1 MIWVDYREKE
11 LIALLGTMVEEK
23 CLQITNL
30 PLGDI
35 VLSNHSSSPEMAIE
49 SPSSSQSPS
58 AVAVAPVLTN
68 ESIWT
73 IFERK
78 TISDMAA
85 SIRDGRYEEQ
95 AFRLR
100 DSPIHNHNVV
110 YLVEGN
116 PSKLL
121 ARSNRFSKNH
131 ISTDTMYSAFC
142 SILFLKGFSLYHA
155 MDLHDSA
162 SFIVQCHRKLTKEL
176 SNPSKRTSK
185 STKASKYTELYYT
198 NNMTNGD
205 MMSCRN
211 HDENKNINKNDNDKK
226 ANDVLLLEN
235 EENQLNEMKTSKTRE
250 YESIMKKKN
259 VYTSDRGVHMAM
271 LAQIPSVSAVIAG
284 ALLDEFDT
292 PMKLA
297 SRIRENPALLTEWKY
312 GANTNASQWQPST
325 NTIAIEKDTNID
337 IVTSQTKGKG
347 RRLSKTCR
355 ENIEKFL
362 TS

>member
-176 SNPSKRTSK
+176 
-185 STKASKYTELYYT
+185 
-198 NNMTNGD
+198 
-205 MMSCRN
+205 
-211 HDENKNINKNDNDKK
+211 
-226 ANDVLLLEN
+226 
-235 EENQLNEMKTSKTRE
+235 
-250 YESIMKKKN
+250 
-259 VYTSDRGVHMAM
+259 
-271 LAQIPSVSAVIAG
+271 
-284 ALLDEFDT
+284 
-292 PMKLA
+292 
-297 SRIRENPALLTEWKY
+297 
-312 GANTNASQWQPST
+312 
-325 NTIAIEKDTNID
+325 
-337 IVTSQTKGKG
+337 
-347 RRLSKTCR
+347 
-355 ENIEKFL
+355 
-362 TS
+362 

>member
-1 MIWVDYREKE
+1 
-11 LIALLGTMVEEK
+11 
-23 CLQITNL
+23 
-30 PLGDI
+30 
-35 VLSNHSSSPEMAIE
+35 
-49 SPSSSQSPS
+49 
-58 AVAVAPVLTN
+58 
-68 ESIWT
+68 
-73 IFERK
+73 
-78 TISDMAA
+78 
-85 SIRDGRYEEQ
+85 
-95 AFRLR
+95 
-100 DSPIHNHNVV
+100 
-110 YLVEGN
+110 
-116 PSKLL
+116 
-121 ARSNRFSKNH
+121 
-131 ISTDTMYSAFC
+131 MYSAFC

-176 SNPSKRTSK
+176 SNPSKKTSK

-198 NNMTNGD
+198 NGKTNGD
-205 MMSCRN
+205 MVSCTN
-211 HDENKNINKNDNDKK
+211 HDENKNENKNINKNDTDKK
-226 ANDVLLLEN
+226 ASDVLLEN

-250 YESIMKKKN
+250 YDSIMKKKN

-284 ALLDEFDT
+284 ALLDEFET

-325 NTIAIEKDTNID
+325 NTIAIEKDINID
-337 IVTSQTKGKG
+337 MVTSQTKGKG

-362 TS
+362 AA